1 MGLTV
6 ANITLGY
13 NNRIDLAT
21 LSGGSWSSTLPLVNV
36 QSRVLSKAARS
47 TDDAIAS
54 ATINIDY
61 GAAASY
67 YIAVVALI
75 AHNLSSAAKVRIRAS
90 TVSDFASTTYDSGW
104 VNAWASGT
112 IPSALLEWESDSFW
126 LGTVSAQMRAG
137 YAAPYVKLTTRVT
150 SRYWRIEI
158 DDTSNSDTWIQIGRL
173 FMSDTWTAANN
184 YNYGATLA
192 HDDPAIIDT
201 ALDGTEFY
209 GARSRRRS
217 MKARLEWLSESEAY
231 TKALDLQRI
240 VGATGELIVI
250 PDSADTTYGY
260 QRNLYARLAELSPVS
275 VLLPSR
281 YGVDLDLR
289 ELL

>member
-184 YNYGATLA
+184 YR
-192 HDDPAIIDT
+192 PAVHVGHV
-201 ALDGTEFY
+201 DGSEQLQLRRH
-209 GARSRRRS
+209 AR
-217 MKARLEWLSESEAY
+217 A
-231 TKALDLQRI
+231 
-240 VGATGELIVI
+240 
-250 PDSADTTYGY
+250 
-260 QRNLYARLAELSPVS
+260 
-275 VLLPSR
+275 
-281 YGVDLDLR
+281 
-289 ELL
+289 